1 MSTTSGLAPA
11 DRGRCATMSRWLGA
25 SPVLG
30 TLALCCT
37 VATVIG
43 SMAGE
48 WRGATM
54 GLALLVLALTPFE
67 RYLALRIRFDAGLFA
82 DLADGR
88 IADLAA
94 LDAGLG
100 ILGAR
105 KAAQS
110 IRTLDDRLQ
119 GARRLWRFHAIVAA
133 LMATATAVAVV
144 FARFTANI
152 AA

>member
-1 MSTTSGLAPA
+1 MSTTHGLDAM

-25 SPVLG
+25 SSVLA

-37 VATVIG
+37 VATAIG
-43 SMAGE
+43 YVVGA
-48 WRGATM
+48 WRDETM
-54 GLALLVLALTPFE
+54 GLALLVLATTPFE
-67 RYLALRIRFDAGLFA
+67 RYLALRLRFDAGLFA

-100 ILGAR
+100 MLGLR

-110 IRTLDDRLQ
+110 PRTLDDRLQ
-119 GARRLWRFHAIVAA
+119 GARRLWRRHAIVAA
-133 LMATATAVAVV
+133 LMATLTAVAVV
-144 FARFTANI
+144 FA
-152 AA
+152 